1 MTESLLKNQSSF
13 LYGRKPAGTVPVYA
27 LVKNCVS
34 RDAWLRIKKTKR
46 ASKSKRNALTLLQ
59 DSGLLSQ
66 RQSNDAN
73 DLRAQI
79 ALRERMQQVNKIRKE
94 AVAVFSFE
102 NFRY

>member
-1 MTESLLKNQSSF
+1 MNFLIESLLKNQSSF

-34 RDAWLRIKKTKR
+34 RDAWLHMKKTKHT
-46 ASKSKRNALTLLQ
+46 SKSEQNTLLQ

-73 DLRAQI
+73 DIRTHI
-79 ALRERMQQVNKIRKE
+79 KLRERMQQV
-94 AVAVFSFE
+94 
-102 NFRY
+102 